1 MEASQPART
10 LVLNVFFAATVAAL
24 VALDLV
30 AAEAYVTH
38 GEMSPLLSSYA
49 SIDW

>member
-1 MEASQPART
+1 MESSQRARGFI
-10 LVLNVFFAATVAAL
+10 LNVFFAATVVVL

-38 GEMSPLLSSYA
+38 GEMSPLLTSCA
-49 SIDW
+49 AID